1 MPGRLSARDRLFA
14 AARELYESEGLQ
26 ALSLRAVGRH
36 AGMSAMAIYR
46 HFPDKD
52 ALIDALLYDG
62 LSAWIAIVVSI
73 EDEDPIA
80 WLRKLVDAYGAF
92 ALEQPHR
99 FDAAFLLPARHAMT
113 FSIEIPAGRSPAINA
128 MLARIEQA
136 QAKGRFVPGPPLKL
150 ALMIAA
156 MAQGLVSMHRAR
168 RFGDETTFRE
178 DYQFAMVRLFD
189 TFVTHPATT
198 RATRSKRAGVRR

>member
-1 MPGRLSARDRLFA
+1 MPTPLPARDRLFA
-14 AARELYESEGLQ
+14 AARELYESEGVQ

-52 ALIDALLYDG
+52 ALIDALLHDG
-62 LSAWIAIVVSI
+62 LSAWIAIVLAI
-73 EDEDPIA
+73 EEDDPVA

-99 FDAAFLLPARHAMT
+99 FDAAFLLPARHART

-136 QAKGRFVPGPPLKL
+136 QAEGRLVPGPPLKL

-156 MAQGLVSMHRAR
+156 MAQGLVSMQRAR
-168 RFGDETTFRE
+168 RFGDEATFRE
-178 DYQFAMVRLFD
+178 DYRFAMSRLLD
-189 TFVTHPATT
+189 AFVTEPAAT
-198 RATRSKRAGVRR
+198 RATSGKRGARR

>member
-1 MPGRLSARDRLFA
+1 MPSSLPARDRLFA

-52 ALIDALLYDG
+52 ALIDALLHDG
-62 LSAWIAIVVSI
+62 LSAWIAIVVAI
-73 EDEDPIA
+73 EEQDPIA
-80 WLRKLVDAYGAF
+80 WLGKLVDAYGAF

-99 FDAAFLLPARHAMT
+99 FDAAFLLPARHART
-113 FSIEIPAGRSPAINA
+113 FSIDVPAGRSPAINA
-128 MLARIEQA
+128 ILARIEQA
-136 QAKGRFVPGPPLKL
+136 QAEGRWVPGPPLKL

-156 MAQGLVSMHRAR
+156 MAQGLVSMHRAK
-168 RFGDETTFRE
+168 RFGDE
-178 DYQFAMVRLFD
+178 
-189 TFVTHPATT
+189 
-198 RATRSKRAGVRR
+198 